1 MVLEYLETH
10 MQKKKKRKSRLRLY
24 TLHTNYSK
32 WIKMDVRVKHKTI
45 KLLEDNIR
53 EHLDDLGYSDA
64 FLDIT
69 LKK

>member
-1 MVLEYLETH
+1 MDLNTDLTPFT
-10 MQKKKKRKSRLRLY
+10 KINKS
-24 TLHTNYSK
+24 
-32 WIKMDVRVKHKTI
+32 WIMDLNVKHKI
-45 KLLEDNIR
+45 VKLLEDNIR

>member
-10 MQKKKKRKSRLRLY
+10 MQKKKKSRLRLY